1 MIGDR
6 IKRKRQALG
15 LSLQDLAD
23 RLEGLGIRLS
33 RAALSNYENNKATPN
48 AKTLWGI
55 AKLLEASM
63 DYFVEERNVEIVLQG
78 FRKKASAT
86 QTKVDQMKAFVLDEL
101 EKRMELDSV
110 LGEAAPKDL
119 PVQTVLEDPAEAEGI
134 ARKTRKVWELGDQP
148 IASVSTLLEARGWY
162 VLEVPDDPEFDGV
175 AGYVESNHRPFA
187 VSRRGIPVDRTRLNL
202 LHEAGHAFVACAD
215 EKENEKA
222 AFRFATAILFPKE
235 CVFDEIGRKRESI
248 TMDELLYAKKKYGLS
263 MQAIV
268 FRLRDLEVISD
279 SYFTLFFRY
288 FSQMGFRKE
297 EPGSKE
303 LKFQEEAMALGG
315 KVHRAFA
322 EGLIT
327 EADAARLLP
336 GFRVS
341 VEAPGR
347 IASSEIKRILSLPTE
362 ERERILAA
370 SAEAVKDAYENP
382 DVNISGLVDD
392 IIEYT

>member
-6 IKRKRQALG
+6 IRRKRQALG

-23 RLEGLGIRLS
+23 RLEGLGIKLS
-33 RAALSNYENNKATPN
+33 RAALSNYENHKATPN

-55 AKLLEASM
+55 SKILEASM

-86 QTKVDQMKAFVLDEL
+86 QTKVDQVKAFVLDEL
-101 EKRMELDSV
+101 EKRIELDSV
-110 LGEAAPKDL
+110 LGEAESKNY
-119 PVQTVLEDPAEAEGI
+119 PVQTKLEDSAEAEVV
-134 ARKTRKVWELGDQP
+134 ARKIRKAWELGDQP
-148 IASVSTLLEARGWY
+148 IASVSSLLESKGWY

-202 LHEAGHAFVACAD
+202 LHEAGHAFISCAD

-222 AFRFATAILFPKE
+222 AFRFATALLFPKDR
-235 CVFDEIGRKRESI
+235 VFDEIGRKRDSI
-248 TMDELLYAKKKYGLS
+248 AIDELLFAKKKYGLS
-263 MQAIV
+263 MQAIA
-268 FRLRDLEVISD
+268 FRLKDLEVISE

-303 LKFQEEAMALGG
+303 LKFQEESMAFGG

-336 GFRVS
+336 GFRAS
-341 VEAPGR
+341 ADAPSR
-347 IASSEIKRILSLPTE
+347 IASSEIKRILSLPSE

-370 SAEAVKDAYENP
+370 SAEAVKDAYDDP
-382 DVNISGLVDD
+382 DVNSSGLVDD
-392 IIEYT
+392 LIEYS

>member
-6 IKRKRQALG
+6 IRRRRQAQG

-23 RLEGLGIRLS
+23 RLEGLGIKLS

-55 AKLLEASM
+55 AKILGASM

-78 FRKKASAT
+78 FRKKASAS
-86 QTKVDQMKAFVLDEL
+86 QAKLDQVKAFVLDEL
-101 EKRMELDSV
+101 EKRVELDSI
-110 LGEAAPKDL
+110 LGEPDLKDS
-119 PVQTVLEDPAEAEGI
+119 PVQTKLKDPAEAEDL
-134 ARKTRKVWELGDQP
+134 ARKIRKSWGLGDQP
-148 IASVSTLLEARGWY
+148 IASVSSLLEARGWY

-175 AGYVESNHRPFA
+175 AGYVESNRRPFA
-187 VSRRGIPVDRTRLNL
+187 VSRKGIPIDRTRLNL
-202 LHEAGHAFVACAD
+202 LHEAGHAFVSCAD

-222 AFRFATAILFPKE
+222 AFRFATALLFPKE
-235 CVFDEIGRKRESI
+235 QVFDEIGRKRDSI
-248 TMDELLYAKKKYGLS
+248 TVDELLYAKKKYGLS
-263 MQAIV
+263 MQAIA
-268 FRLRDLEVISD
+268 FRLKDLEVISE
-279 SYFTLFFRY
+279 SYFTLFFRF

-303 LKFQEEAMALGG
+303 LKFQEEPMVFGG

-327 EADAARLLP
+327 EADAARLMP

-341 VEAPGR
+341 ADAPGR

-370 SAEAVKDAYENP
+370 SAEAVKDAYDDP
-382 DVNISGLVDD
+382 DVNSSGLVDD
-392 IIEYT
+392 LIEYT